1 MKKERMSE
9 SEYLKIKVDIEDI
22 KEKILLLRT
31 EKNKLINQ
39 VRRYEYSKQNKG
51 TSYLKS
57 LAFQMFGKRYK
68 DLNKNEKKEY
78 NRERTRAS
86 REMRFLL
93 KEGLL

>member
-9 SEYLKIKVDIEDI
+9 SEYLKIKADIEDI

-39 VRRYEYSKQNKG
+39 VRWYKYSKQNKR
-51 TSYLKS
+51 TSYIKS
-57 LAFQMFGKRYK
+57 HAFQMFGKRYK
-68 DLNKNEKKEY
+68 DLNKNEKREY

>member
-9 SEYLKIKVDIEDI
+9 SEYLKIKADIEDI

-39 VRRYEYSKQNKG
+39 VRWYENKRTG
-51 TSYLKS
+51 YIKS
-57 LAFQMFGKRYK
+57 HAFQMFGKRYK
-68 DLNKNEKKEY
+68 DLNENEKREY